1 VYLLNLENYIQ
12 PAARVSSFV
21 NVNTVIYG
29 AGASNSAGS
38 EAKRL
43 SKENTR
49 TLLITDQGVKKSGV
63 PEKIKEIVEK
73 EKLQVDLYDELAT
86 EPTLD
91 SSRKLINRSREGG
104 YSLVIGVG
112 GGAVLDSAKTA
123 AVMANNPGDIND
135 YLLYGEDRFKE
146 VALPKILI
154 PTTSGTG
161 SEVSMFAII
170 VDKTGTKNWIYGPKL
185 LADSAIVDPL
195 NVITCPPRQTAASGM
210 DAMAHSMEGLLT
222 LGYSPF
228 SDGICLQS
236 IRLIA
241 QNLRTAYYW
250 GENLEARY
258 NMSIGA
264 LLGGYA
270 MATTLTGA
278 NIGHCMAE
286 ALGPLYK
293 VPHGGACALVTPY
306 VMDYNMPACI
316 DRLGLV
322 AEAMGL
328 DVHGLSKRDAAIMT
342 VQAARDLVKD
352 VELPTSLREV
362 EFPKGDIPKV
372 AKYLVQ
378 ERQSYYLLQ
387 KYNPRRL
394 TIENVTELL
403 EKMYEGQI
411 TGQ

>member
-1 VYLLNLENYIQ
+1 M
-12 PAARVSSFV
+12 

-29 AGASNSAGS
+29 AGASDSVGS
-38 EAKRL
+38 EAKKL
-43 SKENTR
+43 SRESGR
-49 TLLITDQGVKKSGV
+49 VLLITDKGVMKSGA
-63 PEKIKEIVEK
+63 PEKIKETVEK
-73 EKLQVDLYDELAT
+73 EKLEVDVYDELAA

-91 SSRKLINRSREGG
+91 SSRKLIERTRESD

-112 GGAVLDSAKTA
+112 GGTVLDSAKTA
-123 AVMANNPGDIND
+123 AVMATNPGDISD
-135 YLLYGEDRFKE
+135 YLLYGEDRFKDPS
-146 VALPKILI
+146 LPKILL

-185 LADSAIVDPL
+185 LADSAIVDAL

-210 DAMAHSMEGLLT
+210 DAMAHSMEAFLN

-228 SDGICLQS
+228 SDAICLQS

-241 QNLRTAYYW
+241 QNLRRAYYW

-270 MATTLTGA
+270 MATTPTGA
-278 NIGHCMAE
+278 NIGHCIAE
-286 ALGPLYK
+286 ALGPRYK
-293 VPHGGACALVTPY
+293 IPHGVACALVTPY

-316 DRLGLV
+316 DRFDLV
-322 AEAMGL
+322 AESMGL
-328 DVHGLSKRDAAIMT
+328 NVDGLSKRDGAIMT
-342 VQAARDLVKD
+342 VQAVRDLAKD
-352 VELPTSLREV
+352 VELPTSLNEV
-362 EFPKGDIPKV
+362 GFPKADIPKV
-372 AKYLVQ
+372 AGYLVQ

-403 EKMYEGQI
+403 EKMYEGCV
-411 TGQ
+411 TGE